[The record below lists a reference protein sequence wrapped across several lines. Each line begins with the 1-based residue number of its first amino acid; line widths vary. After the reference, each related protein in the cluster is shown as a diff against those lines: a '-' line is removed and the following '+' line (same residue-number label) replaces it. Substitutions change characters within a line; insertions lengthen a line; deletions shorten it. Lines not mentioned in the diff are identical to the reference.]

1 MNLKFFINLL
11 IISFLSACIDT
22 STSTNNA
29 ATTQGDISS
38 AANEKKQGIYNFV
51 VQRDVDISDLIDNL
65 KPDRIEITSGM
76 NFRKTISG
84 DDLIGLKKLKV
95 NVPGKGQTLTLNAYQ
110 NNKKLFSKVIK

>member
-1 MNLKFFINLL
+1 MNPKFFKLL
-11 IISFLSACIDT
+11 ILISFLNSCIDT
-22 STSTNNA
+22 STTTNNA
-29 ATTQGDISS
+29 SS
-38 AANEKKQGIYNFV
+38 QVDSEPTSKSNQQQGIYNFV
-51 VQRDVDISDLIDNL
+51 VQRSVNIGDLIESL

>member
-1 MNLKFFINLL
+1 MNLKFFITL
-11 IISFLSACIDT
+11 ITISFLSSCIDI
-22 STSTNNA
+22 STSTNNG
-29 ATTQGDISS
+29 TTEVDNSS
-38 AANEKKQGIYNFV
+38 AKNVKNQGIYNFV
-51 VQRDVDISDLIDNL
+51 VQRDVEIGDLIDNL

-110 NNKKLFSKVIK
+110 NNKRLFSKVIK

>member
-1 MNLKFFINLL
+1 MNLKFFITLL
-11 IISFLSACIDT
+11 MVSFLSSCIDT

-29 ATTQGDISS
+29 TTQGDRSS
-38 AANEKKQGIYNFV
+38 ATNVKKQGIYNFV
-51 VQRDVDISDLIDNL
+51 VQRDVDIGELIDSL

-84 DDLIGLKKLKV
+84 DDLVGLKKLKV